1 MDLDRI
7 CIDNAILDPDPSP
20 GAKKYGI
27 TEFQHLKKAFVPTF
41 FLRPITFL
49 KFIFHAKI
57 QLL

>member
-1 MDLDRI
+1 MFSLKSMTKLEDLTVI
-7 CIDNAILDPDPSP
+7 N
-20 GAKKYGI
+20 KYGI